1 MARVFFSLGALLA
14 GLAVMAGAYGAHGG
28 ETTLGQEQAR
38 WIAKAARY
46 QMYHGLAL
54 LALAW
59 ACTQWPEQFRLFQI
73 SGSLFLI
80 GTVCFSGSLYLM
92 AFTDINLGYITPLG
106 GFAFIIGWLLL
117 AIGTWRS

>member
-92 AFTDINLGYITPLG
+92 AFTGINLGYITPLG